1 MSTFIKH
8 RKGKKSVSIMA
19 RSGEEDVWAKRR
31 GFLEV
36 SFQLKS
42 KGQMLLLKAVVLHE
56 ARTQT
61 LPVQKITAYSPDMS
75 TL

>member
-1 MSTFIKH
+1 MGEKE
-8 RKGKKSVSIMA
+8 KVS
-19 RSGEEDVWAKRR
+19 RV
-31 GFLEV
+31 V

-42 KGQMLLLKAVVLHE
+42 KGQTLLLKAVVLHE
-56 ARTQT
+56 VRTQM